1 MGIKEDYQQA
11 QQLVRDGKLLDARAL
26 LLNYD
31 HPKTNALRK
40 KIERVMVKNRATTTN
55 QTSPTASNSQY
66 NWDKLDRN
74 MTGEDV
80 KRGCWLTGFLVVL
93 ALSFVLLTAHNI
105 IYASSPRLQANA
117 VPLLIFIIV
126 VDVVM
131 LISLVGVW
139 RWKFWGIV
147 GVYAVLAIHILI
159 NLLSLPASPFL
170 FLSISFQGVIQ
181 WGIILAIFSALTVPR
196 MAKFR

>member
-11 QQLVRDGKLLDARAL
+11 QQLARDGKLLDARAL

-55 QTSPTASNSQY
+55 QTTPPASNSQY

-80 KRGCWLTGFLVVL
+80 KRGCWLTGFLIGL
-93 ALSFVLLTAHNI
+93 A
-105 IYASSPRLQANA
+105 
-117 VPLLIFIIV
+117 LIFIIV
-126 VDVVM
+126 TVYRV
-131 LISLVGVW
+131 
-139 RWKFWGIV
+139 IV
-147 GVYAVLAIHILI
+147 A
-159 NLLSLPASPFL
+159 LS
-170 FLSISFQGVIQ
+170 
-181 WGIILAIFSALTVPR
+181 
-196 MAKFR
+196 